1 MRHQNSVFHLLSK
14 HIPFRSFARLVDK
27 HGTDRRVRRLST
39 KSQLMALLYGQ
50 LAGASSLREIETALE
65 SHRARLYHLGSRRVS
80 RSTLADANAK
90 RSAMVFCELFAEMV
104 GQARRGL
111 RRKLGEAVRLIDATG
126 LKLST
131 LSADWARYATGVCG
145 AKLHVVYDPDA
156 GCPVYFAVTA
166 AKVNDITAAKRM
178 PIEAGATY
186 VFDLAYYDYG
196 WWAKLDAAGC
206 RIVTRLKRNT
216 KLTLIAERSVEE
228 GSSVLSDRIG
238 HLPQR
243 LASSRNNP
251 MQNKVREVRVKT
263 ATGKELSILT
273 NDLQSPAA
281 VIAELY
287 KQRWEIELFFRW
299 IKQTLKIKHLL
310 GTSENAVRTQ
320 VAVALITFLILRL
333 AQAAQK
339 QIESP
344 LAFARLVRANLM
356 HKRPIDRLIEP
367 PPPMIRD
374 PRQLS
379 LGLTSC

>member
-1 MRHQNSVFHLLSK
+1 MRHQNCVFHLLSK

-243 LASSRNNP
+243 LATSRNNP